1 MAESRE
7 TVVVVS
13 IDTEEDNWN
22 RSRTDVS
29 VENIL
34 EVRRLGPFLDGLGV
48 RPTYFTTYQVAID
61 PRAARTLR
69 DACDDGTAEIGAH
82 LHPWNTPPLTEAF
95 VPRNSMTRNLPAA
108 LQLAKIQRLTASLED
123 AFGTRPRAFR
133 AGRYGLG
140 PETVSALLCCGYE
153 VDSSVSPFSNLQAM
167 DDGPNFV
174 GAPLDVYRLGWGADP
189 RQPNPQGD
197 LVEVPLSYGFS
208 RTPFEFWDPTRRLL
222 ERAPFRWLRLAGLA
236 DRAGIVKRLVLC
248 PELAGPADMLLLS
261 RRLLEQGV
269 RHLHVSWHSPTLLP
283 GLSPFARTSKDVARL
298 YASLDAYF
306 DGLWRLTT
314 VRFATV
320 SEAAALLS
328 ERHMAGVAQDVPIV
342 PPGLMGSHH
351 REQ

>member
-1 MAESRE
+1 MAEPRQ

-22 RSRTDVS
+22 RSRTDVT

-34 EVRRLGPFLDGLGV
+34 EIRRLGPFLDGLGV
-48 RPTYFTTYQVAID
+48 RPTYFTSYQVAIE
-61 PRAARTLR
+61 PRAAQTLR

-108 LQLAKIQRLTASLED
+108 LQLAKIQQLTATLED
-123 AFGTRPRAFR
+123 AFGSRPRAFR

-153 VDSSVSPFSNLQAM
+153 VDSSVSPFIDLKTM
-167 DDGPNFV
+167 DDGPNFI

-189 RQPNPQGD
+189 RRPNPKGE
-197 LVEVPLSYGFS
+197 LIEVPLSYGFS
-208 RTPFEFWDPTRRLL
+208 RTPFAFWDPTRRLL
-222 ERAPFRWLRLAGLA
+222 ERAPFRWLHLAGLA

-248 PELAGPADMLLLS
+248 PELAGIDDMLLLS

-269 RHLHVSWHSPTLLP
+269 RHLHVSWHSPTLRP
-283 GLSPFARTSKDVARL
+283 GLSPFARTTQDVTRL
-298 YASLDAYF
+298 YSSLEAYF
-306 DGLWRLTT
+306 DGLSRLTT
-314 VRFATV
+314 VKFATV
-320 SEAAALLS
+320 SEAAALLGG
-328 ERHMAGVAQDVPIV
+328 RNMAGVAQDVPILDS
-342 PPGLMGSHH
+342 GLMESHH